1 MRLGVT
7 TLRGSNPRSSAAR
20 RPSPGTCRDRAC
32 LTGQP
37 KVAIRVA
44 VALIPGPTAPRS
56 SARSRPSSG
65 AWPRGCSAQLSS
77 PSCGQAPPGR
87 RGCARPA
94 RSAASRRYAGRHQG
108 AAAARRSLPG
118 VSAALCRPVNL
129 IRPARRTPGQARL
142 GSRSWTFDWP
152 NTLTCGFT
160 SQVDEMRPD
169 PEHRRPGPSIA
180 NDRHH
185 QLPANM
191 RLAPVLGSRA
201 THGDTLVMRSSLD
214 DEEDQGAEVPASC
227 ATPDDVPAAC
237 SIGRST
243 AETYGHSRT
252 P

>member
-1 MRLGVT
+1 MPTCAATTRSSRSADRGPAGSLCRGRPRAGTLWPTAPFVRVEDSPSPVYGAALLMRLGVT

-32 LTGQP
+32 ATRQP
-37 KVAIRVA
+37 KVAVRVA

-65 AWPRGCSAQLSS
+65 VWPRGCSAQLSS
-77 PSCGQAPPGR
+77 PSYGQAPPGR

-108 AAAARRSLPG
+108 AAAARRRLPG

-129 IRPARRTPGQARL
+129 IGPARRTPGQARL
-142 GSRSWTFDWP
+142 GSRSWTFDWL

-185 QLPANM
+185 QLP
-191 RLAPVLGSRA
+191 
-201 THGDTLVMRSSLD
+201 
-214 DEEDQGAEVPASC
+214 
-227 ATPDDVPAAC
+227 
-237 SIGRST
+237 
-243 AETYGHSRT
+243 RT
-252 P
+252 